1 MLILAATL
9 SSGGG
14 CAASLGGFVV
24 QSPNGG
30 KPNSARTLV
39 DPAVRAQNGIDRF
52 YLLDVGPPAAEL
64 GVLQKEPLPI
74 YGEPRGTILVLHGLG
89 GESLWMMHFADKFA
103 EDGYRVFLIDSRGHG
118 ASTGKHVTYGAL
130 ESQDVKQALDALYA
144 ADLVVGKVGVFG
156 YSLGA
161 SSAILHAAKD
171 DRVEAVVAVA
181 PFRSLEQEAPDYL
194 RGALPGVGALVP
206 KSLIDAYVRQGAE
219 EAGFA
224 PEQATPEQAIASV
237 KAPTL
242 LLHGEADTLIPV
254 EHSVAI
260 DRASGGKT
268 RLITLPGR
276 GHLSIWI
283 DKEQETSRYARIWFD
298 RYLPAEPAFR
308 GVPLPGEPNADAPRF
323 APPLTSSPASFDP
336 VASFDQGVSLRPV
349 ATPGLAAPAVR

>member
-1 MLILAATL
+1 MTFQRLLLLLALAVGL
-9 SSGGG
+9 AGSGG

-30 KPNSARTLV
+30 TPNAARQLV
-39 DPAVRAQNGIDRF
+39 DPGVRKQNGVDRF

-64 GVLQKEPLPI
+64 GVLQKEPLAV
-74 YGEPRGTILVLHGLG
+74 YGEPRGTILALHGLG

-130 ESQDVKQALDALYA
+130 ESRDVKQALDALYSA
-144 ADLVVGKVGVFG
+144 NLVSGKVGVFG

-171 DRVEAVVAVA
+171 DRVAAVVAVA
-181 PFRSLEQEAPDYL
+181 PFRSLEHEAPDYL

-206 KSLIDAYVRQGAE
+206 QSLIDSYVRHGAE
-219 EAGFA
+219 EAGFS
-224 PEQATPEQAIASV
+224 PEEASPEAAIASV

-242 LLHGEADTLIPV
+242 LLHGEDDTLIPV
-254 EHSVAI
+254 EHSIAI

-283 DKEQETSRYARIWFD
+283 DREQETSRYARIWFD
-298 RYLPAEPAFR
+298 RHLPPSPAFQ
-308 GVPLPGEPNADAPRF
+308 GVPLPGEPGAE
-323 APPLTSSPASFDP
+323 S
-336 VASFDQGVSLRPV
+336 VSA
-349 ATPGLAAPAVR
+349 ATGL